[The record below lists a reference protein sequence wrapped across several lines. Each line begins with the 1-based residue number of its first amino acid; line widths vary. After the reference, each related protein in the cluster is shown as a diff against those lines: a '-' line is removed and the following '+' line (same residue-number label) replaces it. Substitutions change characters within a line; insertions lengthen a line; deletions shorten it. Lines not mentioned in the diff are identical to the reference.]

1 MEIKYTINIMHL
13 NNPET
18 IPPTICGKIV
28 FHNASPWCPKD
39 WGSLPYNIPFSV
51 DVLVTNSL
59 GFCLSLFPLVMEAC
73 FHCIRISSLVIFFP
87 CLELI
92 IPLSLLSV
100 FKSQLLALSLVFAPL
115 KAICLLL
122 SAVSTSLA
130 NFYLFFSSLSFVFIN
145 FPGLGCAFLLV
156 YPVQSL

>member
-59 GFCLSLFPLVMEAC
+59 GFCLSKTVF
-73 FHCIRISSLVIFFP
+73 ISPSYGSM
-87 CLELI
+87 
-92 IPLSLLSV
+92 LSLH
-100 FKSQLLALSLVFAPL
+100 
-115 KAICLLL
+115 
-122 SAVSTSLA
+122 T
-130 NFYLFFSSLSFVFIN
+130 NF
-145 FPGLGCAFLLV
+145 
-156 YPVQSL
+156 